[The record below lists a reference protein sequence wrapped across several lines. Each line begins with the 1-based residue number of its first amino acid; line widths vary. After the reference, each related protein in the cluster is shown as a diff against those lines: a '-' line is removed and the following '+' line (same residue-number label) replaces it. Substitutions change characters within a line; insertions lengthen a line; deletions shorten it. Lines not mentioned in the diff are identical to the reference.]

1 MAAMVTASD
10 IFGTQNKKEC
20 RIVTQQAA
28 CKFTGRLFKWQ
39 NKFMASNGLGC
50 SLAFESERNVQL
62 QASLSSVRQEFH
74 QARKPVK
81 RRRSSCLILKAR
93 PATARNDAMR
103 CKRASVMLG
112 ES

>member
-39 NKFMASNGLGC
+39 SKAHGIKWFVL
-50 SLAFESERNVQL
+50 LAGV
-62 QASLSSVRQEFH
+62 LSAQN
-74 QARKPVK
+74 
-81 RRRSSCLILKAR
+81 L
-93 PATARNDAMR
+93 
-103 CKRASVMLG
+103 
-112 ES
+112 

>member
-39 NKFMASNGLGC
+39 NKLMASNGLGC
-50 SLAFESERNVQL
+50 SLAF
-62 QASLSSVRQEFH
+62 
-74 QARKPVK
+74 
-81 RRRSSCLILKAR
+81 
-93 PATARNDAMR
+93 
-103 CKRASVMLG
+103 
-112 ES
+112 